1 MNGVGNGLLN
11 IHVNCIVLSTVLFIR
26 LFAPLNSLVSS
37 NYLWND
43 LRNDLVTGSFKGSRV
58 LHRICMLL
66 IHLLN
71 SPRND
76 HVIAIQR
83 QFTKYLT
90 AYDSR
95 VLESPIEQAIQ
106 GFTQP
111 IELHGYPLNDLMNR
125 L

>member
-58 LHRICMLL
+58 LHTICMLL

-71 SPRND
+71 SLRND
-76 HVIAIQR
+76 YVIAIQR

-90 AYDSR
+90 AM
-95 VLESPIEQAIQ
+95 IQ
-106 GFTQP
+106 GS
-111 IELHGYPLNDLMNR
+111 LNHLLNR
-125 L
+125 LFKGSHNLLNCMVIL